1 MNTQIKQKD
10 MSLILKEIY
19 NDKGGIQDFLINIPI
34 RLKEIAV
41 PVMFKKNN
49 FVIVKGEKAEYAYF
63 ILKGSVSVQSDFLD
77 GNVYQFSN
85 LGEGSVISDLEVL
98 SGKFI
103 NAATAIALE
112 DTVALRGPISDFA
125 DELRKT
131 PEFLYYVST
140 SMARKM
146 FRSSYERG
154 RNLYRV
160 GMYKVAVYLTKYV
173 EITGFQQGR
182 SKILKRREEI
192 AKEIGISIR
201 TVNRAI
207 CALKED
213 KVVSIEKGKIIIN
226 EKQYAELLDL
236 AEYGID

>member
-63 ILKGSVSVQSDFLD
+63 LD

-112 DTVALRGPISDFA
+112 DTVALRVPISDFA

>member
-1 MNTQIKQKD
+1 M
-10 MSLILKEIY
+10 
-19 NDKGGIQDFLINIPI
+19 
-34 RLKEIAV
+34 
-41 PVMFKKNN
+41 
-49 FVIVKGEKAEYAYF
+49 
-63 ILKGSVSVQSDFLD
+63 
-77 GNVYQFSN
+77 
-85 LGEGSVISDLEVL
+85 ISDLEVL

-112 DTVALRGPISDFA
+112 DTVALRVPISDFA

-236 AEYGID
+236 AEY

>member
-1 MNTQIKQKD
+1 MTFFWKEDDGNMNTQIKQKD

-41 PVMFKKNN
+41 PVM

-112 DTVALRGPISDFA
+112 DTVALRVPISDFA

-160 GMYKVAVYLTKYV
+160 GMYKVAVYLTKYSSRA
-173 EITGFQQGR
+173 G
-182 SKILKRREEI
+182 LK
-192 AKEIGISIR
+192 
-201 TVNRAI
+201 
-207 CALKED
+207 
-213 KVVSIEKGKIIIN
+213 
-226 EKQYAELLDL
+226 Y
-236 AEYGID
+236 